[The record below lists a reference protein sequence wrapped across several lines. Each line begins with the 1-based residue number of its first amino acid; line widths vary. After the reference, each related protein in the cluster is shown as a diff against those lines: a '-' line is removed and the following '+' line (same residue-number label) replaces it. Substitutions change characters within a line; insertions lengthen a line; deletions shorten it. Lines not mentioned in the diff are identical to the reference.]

1 MGNYI
6 SFTDYGKIPEAKI
19 DEFKERLV
27 TLLNV
32 GGMARNTKIP
42 INGQYIYTLDD
53 IMFDPGGDHLDFCFN
68 YLVDGIYWEVG
79 YSGRS
84 QSMYSDKIGT
94 GLFNFVVTAAYILTG
109 LYGGGDY
116 AFDVHG
122 PFSNMEEKCIKWINC
137 LFDENFCCH
146 NWDIIKKADY
156 LAFGSDLPDNSE
168 LPRFFYLDYLDAD
181 YYESLSMLEALIVK
195 EGFASLDEIK
205 MLKTGEK
212 YRQLFSA
219 IDSIGDWVK
228 KYKEESNGDE
238 ESQIEQLLKGIN
250 YLINEKRILNFA
262 DPNYLK
268 CMEIFKQ
275 MDSPAIMIKV
285 IADIYEQEFWS
296 LYRRLNNSN
305 RIWIYEDDNVF
316 ISEKYDTINDLDFFD
331 VDDLT
336 RVWKNNGKF
345 IFSKEMEDWFI
356 ELKEKYDRLMKT
368 DIEIDN
374 KLDWICN
381 LLIYASNNYFYI
393 NPFTS
398 FLMETILNLEDKR
411 YLVLYKIFE
420 EIIHDPKMLEIGSV
434 LFVDKTPVNDKK
446 YVIRKGVD
454 FKESIYN
461 IDNDARKRIKRYLGL
476 IANKEL
482 RNRVFDFDK

>member
-1 MGNYI
+1 MG
-6 SFTDYGKIPEAKI
+6 
-19 DEFKERLV
+19 
-27 TLLNV
+27 
-32 GGMARNTKIP
+32 
-42 INGQYIYTLDD
+42 
-53 IMFDPGGDHLDFCFN
+53 
-68 YLVDGIYWEVG
+68 
-79 YSGRS
+79 
-84 QSMYSDKIGT
+84 
-94 GLFNFVVTAAYILTG
+94 
-109 LYGGGDY
+109 
-116 AFDVHG
+116 
-122 PFSNMEEKCIKWINC
+122 
-137 LFDENFCCH
+137 
-146 NWDIIKKADY
+146 
-156 LAFGSDLPDNSE
+156 
-168 LPRFFYLDYLDAD
+168 
-181 YYESLSMLEALIVK
+181 
-195 EGFASLDEIK
+195 
-205 MLKTGEK
+205 
-212 YRQLFSA
+212 
-219 IDSIGDWVK
+219 K

-238 ESQIEQLLKGIN
+238 EAQIEQLLKGIN

-275 MDSPAIMIKV
+275 MDSLAIMIKV
-285 IADIYEQEFWS
+285 IADIYEQEFWE

-316 ISEKYDTINDLDFFD
+316 ISKRYDTIKDLDFFD

-336 RVWKNNGKF
+336 RVWKNDGKI

-356 ELKEKYDRLMKT
+356 ELKEKYNMLMKK

-374 KLDWICN
+374 KLDWICS
-381 LLIYASNNYFYI
+381 LLIYASNNYFYV

-398 FLMETILNLEDKR
+398 FLMETMLNLEDKR

-420 EIIHDPKMLEIGSV
+420 EMIHDPKMLEIGSV

-476 IANKEL
+476 VANKEL